1 MKDLTQKTLAEL
13 SKLFQSGALKSREI
27 TEAFIENI
35 EKKDG
40 EINAFITTTFDDA
53 REMAD
58 AADARFE
65 NEKLLS
71 VLDGMPFALKD
82 CICTKGIRTTSAS
95 KILDNFIPPYDA
107 TVWKK
112 LKDAGVVL
120 LGKLNTDEFTMGAST
135 ENSAYG
141 VTKNPYDLSRVAGG
155 SSGGPA
161 AAIAANFCA
170 GTIGTETGGS
180 VRCPANFC
188 GISGLKVSYGRVSR
202 YGTIPMASSLD
213 TVGPMAKTAED
224 CAMIMEI
231 IAGKD
236 AKDSTTLP
244 NGDLNF
250 VKDLERPISGLTIG
264 IPKEYISGDISAD
277 VITVFESAKQ
287 ILTDL
292 GVSLVEISLP
302 HTKYAVPAYYVIAPA
317 EISANMA
324 RFDGIRF
331 GQAKTSAKD
340 VEEIFTES
348 RENFLGEE
356 VKRRILIG
364 TYVLSAGYSDKFYK
378 KAQQV
383 RTLIRDDFSQNFK
396 HVDAILAPV
405 SPTPAFKI
413 GEKSDDPIQMYM
425 EDALLSP
432 SCLTEHCGIAVPI
445 GKSPE
450 NLPIGV
456 QLICPATREDR
467 ALRIAHQM
475 EKVLRG
481 EA

>member
-1 MKDLTQKTLAEL
+1 MTDLTTKTLAEL
-13 SKLFQSGALKSREI
+13 SKLFQSGELKSREI
-27 TEAFIENI
+27 TEAFIKNI
-35 EKKDG
+35 EERDG
-40 EINAFITTTFDDA
+40 EINAFITTTFDEA

-58 AADARFE
+58 ASDSRFD

-71 VLDGMPFALKD
+71 PLDGMPFALKD

-95 KILDNFIPPYDA
+95 KILDNFIPPYNA
-107 TVWKK
+107 TVWQK

-120 LGKLNTDEFTMGAST
+120 LGKLNTDEFTMGASS

-141 VTKNPYDLSRVAGG
+141 VVRNPHDTSRVAGG

-180 VRCPANFC
+180 IRYPANFC
-188 GISGLKVSYGRVSR
+188 GVSGLKVSYGRVSR
-202 YGTIPMASSLD
+202 HGTIPMASSLD

-231 IAGKD
+231 IAGND
-236 AKDSTTLP
+236 VYDSTTLP
-244 NGDLNF
+244 DGDLEFTKN
-250 VKDLERPISGLTIG
+250 LEKSISGMKIG
-264 IPKEYISGDISAD
+264 IPKEYISGDVSED
-277 VITVFESAKQ
+277 VMTVFNSAKA
-287 ILTDL
+287 ILKDL
-292 GVSLVEISLP
+292 GAEFVDISLP
-302 HTKYAVPAYYVIAPA
+302 NTKYAIPAYYIIAPA

-324 RFDGIRF
+324 RYDGVRF
-331 GQAKTSAKD
+331 GELAEGGGNI
-340 VEEIFTES
+340 EEIFSES

-383 RTLIRDDFSQNFK
+383 RTLIRDDFSRNFQQ
-396 HVDAILAPV
+396 VEAILAPV
-405 SPTPAFKI
+405 APAPAFKI
-413 GEKSDDPIQMYM
+413 GEKTEDPIQMYM

-432 SCLTEHCGIAVPI
+432 SCLTENCGIAVPI
-445 GKSPE
+445 GKSRE
-450 NLPIGV
+450 NLPIGI
-456 QLICPATREDR
+456 QLICPATKENR
-467 ALRIAHQM
+467 ALRIAHKM
-475 EKVLRG
+475 EKELRS
-481 EA
+481 

>member
-1 MKDLTQKTLAEL
+1 MTDLTTKTLAEL
-13 SKLFQSGALKSREI
+13 SELFQSGQVKSREI
-27 TEAFIENI
+27 TEAFIKNI
-35 EKKDG
+35 EERDK
-40 EINAFITTTFDDA
+40 EINAFITTTFDEA

-58 AADARFE
+58 AADARFQ
-65 NEKLLS
+65 NNSLLS
-71 VLDGMPFALKD
+71 PLDGMPFALKD

-107 TVWKK
+107 TVWKR
-112 LKDAGVVL
+112 LKEAGVVL

-141 VTKNPYDLSRVAGG
+141 VTKNPHDISRVSGG

-180 VRCPANFC
+180 IRCPANFC

-213 TVGPMAKTAED
+213 TIGPMAKTAED
-224 CAMIMEI
+224 CAMIMEV

-236 AKDSTTLP
+236 PLDSTTLP
-244 NGDLNF
+244 DGDLNF
-250 VKDLERPISGLTIG
+250 TKNLDQDLEGMKIG
-264 IPKEYISGDISAD
+264 IPREYLEGNIAD
-277 VITVFESAKQ
+277 DVMNVFNSAKK
-287 ILTDL
+287 ILEDL
-292 GVSLVEISLP
+292 GVELVDISLP
-302 HTKYAVPAYYVIAPA
+302 HTKYAIPVYYIIAPA

-324 RFDGIRF
+324 RYDGIRF
-331 GQAKTSAKD
+331 GKAVKNLANF
-340 VEEIFTES
+340 EEIMTKS
-348 RENFLGEE
+348 REKFLGDE
-356 VKRRILIG
+356 VKRRILMG
-364 TYVLSAGYSDKFYK
+364 TYVLSAGYADKFYK

-383 RTLIRDDFSQNFK
+383 RTLIRDDFSREFQK
-396 HVDAILAPV
+396 VEAILAPI

-413 GEKSDDPIQMYM
+413 GEKTSDPLQMYM

-432 SCLTEHCGIAVPI
+432 SCLTENCGIAVPI
-445 GKSPE
+445 GKSRE

-456 QLICPATREDR
+456 QLICPAKKEAR
-467 ALRIAHQM
+467 ALQIAHQM
-475 EKVLRG
+475 EKVVRF
-481 EA
+481 

>member
-1 MKDLTQKTLAEL
+1 MTDLTTKTLAEL
-13 SKLFQSGALKSREI
+13 SKLFQNGEITSREI
-27 TEAFIENI
+27 TEAFIQNI
-35 EKKDG
+35 EARDD
-40 EINAFITTTFDDA
+40 EINAFITRTFDEA

-58 AADARFE
+58 AADARFQ
-65 NEKLLS
+65 NNSLLS
-71 VLDGMPFALKD
+71 PLDGMPFALKD

-95 KILDNFIPPYDA
+95 KILDNFIPSYDA

-141 VTKNPYDLSRVAGG
+141 VVKNPHDTSRVAGG

-180 VRCPANFC
+180 IRCPANFC

-213 TVGPMAKTAED
+213 TIGPMAKTAED
-224 CAMIMEI
+224 CAMIMEV
-231 IAGKD
+231 IAGND
-236 AKDSTTLP
+236 IHDSTTLP
-244 NGDLNF
+244 DGNLDF
-250 VKDLERPISGLTIG
+250 VKDLNRSISGMTIG
-264 IPKEYISGDISAD
+264 IPKEYLSGEISTD
-277 VITVFESAKQ
+277 VMTVFSSAKK
-287 ILTDL
+287 ILEDL
-292 GVSLVEISLP
+292 GVNLVEISLP
-302 HTKYAVPAYYVIAPA
+302 HTKYAIPVYYIIAPA

-324 RFDGIRF
+324 RYDGIRF
-331 GQAKTSAKD
+331 GQVAENAENI
-340 VEEIFTES
+340 EEIFTNS
-348 RENFLGEE
+348 REKFLGDE

-383 RTLIRDDFSQNFK
+383 RTLIRDDFSRSFEE
-396 HVDAILAPV
+396 VDAILAPI

-413 GEKSDDPIQMYM
+413 GEKSENPLEMYL
-425 EDALLSP
+425 EDALLAP

-445 GKSPE
+445 GNSRE
-450 NLPIGV
+450 NLPIGI
-456 QLICPATREDR
+456 QIICPTRQEDR

-475 EKVLRG
+475 EQILKD
-481 EA
+481 

>member
-1 MKDLTQKTLAEL
+1 MTDLTTKTLAEL
-13 SKLFQSGALKSREI
+13 SQLFQSGKVKSREI
-27 TEAFIENI
+27 TEAFIKNI
-35 EKKDG
+35 EARDG
-40 EINAFITTTFDDA
+40 EINAFITTTFDEA

-58 AADARFE
+58 AADARFQNGE
-65 NEKLLS
+65 LLS
-71 VLDGMPFALKD
+71 PLDGMPFALKD

-141 VTKNPYDLSRVAGG
+141 VTRNPHDTSRVAGG

-180 VRCPANFC
+180 IRHPANFC

-224 CAMIMEI
+224 CAMIMDV
-231 IAGKD
+231 IAGND
-236 AKDSTTLP
+236 LLDSTTLP
-244 NGDLNF
+244 DGDLNF
-250 VKDLERPISGLTIG
+250 SRDLEKSISGMKIG
-264 IPKEYISGDISAD
+264 TPKEYLSDAISAD
-277 VITVFESAKQ
+277 VMTVFESAKK
-287 ILTDL
+287 ILEEL
-292 GVSLVEISLP
+292 GAEFVEISLP
-302 HTKYAVPAYYVIAPA
+302 HTKYAIPVYYIIAPA

-324 RFDGIRF
+324 RYDGVRF
-331 GQAKTSAKD
+331 GKVAKD
-340 VEEIFTES
+340 ASNIEEIFSKS
-348 RENFLGEE
+348 REKFLGDE

-364 TYVLSAGYSDKFYK
+364 TYVLSAGYADKFYK

-383 RTLIRDDFSQNFK
+383 RTLIREDFSREFQRI
-396 HVDAILAPV
+396 DAILAPI
-405 SPTPAFKI
+405 SPKPAFKV
-413 GEKSDDPIQMYM
+413 GEKTSDPLEMYL

-432 SCLTEHCGIAVPI
+432 SCLTENCGIAVPV
-445 GKSPE
+445 GKSRE

-456 QLICPATREDR
+456 QLICPATKEAH

-475 EKVLRG
+475 EKVVKS
-481 EA
+481 